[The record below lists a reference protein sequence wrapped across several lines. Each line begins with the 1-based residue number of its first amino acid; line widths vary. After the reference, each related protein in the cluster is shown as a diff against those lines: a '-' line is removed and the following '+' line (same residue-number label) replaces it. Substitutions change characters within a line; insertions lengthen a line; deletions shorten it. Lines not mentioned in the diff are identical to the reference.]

1 VVSFGTRARVRFRRT
16 AAIGVRIGEGPQYHP
31 QPTFG
36 NGGRVEIKK
45 NAHAESLLKTRVFE
59 KVCRNGKGRGKKS
72 LKPLSELIL
81 DFGLA
86 KGKSAVE
93 FREGS

>member
-1 VVSFGTRARVRFRRT
+1 MTAIRMWASRAGQ
-16 AAIGVRIGEGPQYHP
+16 IGKARKPPQA
-31 QPTFG
+31 TFG
-36 NGGRVEIKK
+36 CGVG
-45 NAHAESLLKTRVFE
+45 AELKEKRSKRISLKEEGMSNR
-59 KVCRNGKGRGKKS
+59 KS
-72 LKPLSELIL
+72 AGQKWVKPLSKLIL